1 MRIQLSDHF
10 GYRRLLVFTLPSIA
24 TMLFTSIYGIVDG
37 YFVSNFAGKS
47 AFSGLN
53 FAMPMVMILSTLGFM
68 LGTGGSALIGKLLG
82 EQNRKHANEL
92 FSMLVYVTV
101 LAGVL
106 CSVLGMAL
114 IRPLCGWL
122 GADGDMLREAV
133 IYGRVCLAGLPMFM
147 LQIEFQTFFILGEKP
162 RLGLATTLLSG
173 CSNMALDALLVGMFR
188 WGVAGAAV
196 ATVASQ
202 TIGAVLPLVYFLR
215 PNDSLLRL
223 GSMRWYPKDLLKVCL
238 NGSSEMMSSVA
249 MSFVGTIYN
258 VQLLKYEGEN
268 GVAAYGTLMYVNF
281 VFLACFI
288 GYSVGVAPVISYHF
302 GAHNHAELKNLL
314 RRSLSLIAVTAVFMF
329 LAGEILAVPLA
340 RLFASYDQGLLALTR
355 HAFAIFSFSF
365 LFVGVPIFG
374 SAFFTALN
382 DGLTSALIS
391 FLRTMLFELVCV
403 LALPLVWGTD
413 GIWASMVVAE
423 VTAFAVTLC
432 FLLGKRRK
440 YKYI

>member
-1 MRIQLSDHF
+1 
-10 GYRRLLVFTLPSIA
+10 
-24 TMLFTSIYGIVDG
+24 
-37 YFVSNFAGKS
+37 
-47 AFSGLN
+47 
-53 FAMPMVMILSTLGFM
+53 
-68 LGTGGSALIGKLLG
+68 
-82 EQNRKHANEL
+82 
-92 FSMLVYVTV
+92 
-101 LAGVL
+101 
-106 CSVLGMAL
+106 
-114 IRPLCGWL
+114 
-122 GADGDMLREAV
+122 
-133 IYGRVCLAGLPMFM
+133 
-147 LQIEFQTFFILGEKP
+147 
-162 RLGLATTLLSG
+162 
-173 CSNMALDALLVGMFR
+173 
-188 WGVAGAAV
+188 
-196 ATVASQ
+196 
-202 TIGAVLPLVYFLR
+202 
-215 PNDSLLRL
+215 
-223 GSMRWYPKDLLKVCL
+223 MRWYPKDLLKVCL

>member
-202 TIGAVLPLVYFLR
+202 TR
-215 PNDSLLRL
+215 
-223 GSMRWYPKDLLKVCL
+223 
-238 NGSSEMMSSVA
+238 
-249 MSFVGTIYN
+249 GT
-258 VQLLKYEGEN
+258 
-268 GVAAYGTLMYVNF
+268 
-281 VFLACFI
+281 
-288 GYSVGVAPVISYHF
+288 
-302 GAHNHAELKNLL
+302 
-314 RRSLSLIAVTAVFMF
+314 
-329 LAGEILAVPLA
+329 
-340 RLFASYDQGLLALTR
+340 TR
-355 HAFAIFSFSF
+355 
-365 LFVGVPIFG
+365 
-374 SAFFTALN
+374 
-382 DGLTSALIS
+382 
-391 FLRTMLFELVCV
+391 
-403 LALPLVWGTD
+403 
-413 GIWASMVVAE
+413 
-423 VTAFAVTLC
+423 
-432 FLLGKRRK
+432 
-440 YKYI
+440 

>member
-423 VTAFAVTLC
+423 ITAFAVTLC